1 MVTDKSLLRTLFYTT
16 ESKMFYLQRHGY
28 LLEKTV
34 SHSADKINGK
44 VGAIVFLYVSLQE
57 TAEISHEKFG
67 NLTVVVMTQQK
78 RNETCKETVGHR
90 FAVNILYYELFSKMS
105 LLEKVISDVLR
116 KFSFQNI
123 AYKGSSEHGTAP
135 FIAENVSQRRNVL
148 NNIFSIEQTAVR
160 PRAQYAGNAFFMSS
174 QGSCGRK
181 NVGCHFYFGFGENF
195 CKAFLY
201 EMFLV
206 FCAACAVKEKSVY
219 FYPFDLG
226 HEIFCDGFI
235 DYVNA
240 SHHRVNAFRF
250 ESLYASVAGN
260 NYPIGFSRSAIYN

>member
-1 MVTDKSLLRTLFYTT
+1 MSCGSSPFKTSLIKVLPSTAPLPSSPRMYPSGEMFSTISFPLNKQLFDPVP
-16 ESKMFYLQRHGY
+16 SMQ
-28 LLEKTV
+28 
-34 SHSADKINGK
+34 AMP
-44 VGAIVFLYVSLQE
+44 SLCPHK
-57 TAEISHEKFG
+57 ALASHE
-67 NLTVVVMTQQK
+67 
-78 RNETCKETVGHR
+78 
-90 FAVNILYYELFSKMS
+90 
-105 LLEKVISDVLR
+105 
-116 KFSFQNI
+116 
-123 AYKGSSEHGTAP
+123 
-135 FIAENVSQRRNVL
+135 
-148 NNIFSIEQTAVR
+148 
-160 PRAQYAGNAFFMSS
+160 
-174 QGSCGRK
+174 
-181 NVGCHFYFGFGENF
+181 NVGCHFYFGFWENF

-219 FYPFDLG
+219 FCPFDLG

>member
-160 PRAQYAGNAFFMSS
+160 PRAQQAMPSLCPHKALAAARTSDATSISVLGKIFARHSSMRCFLFFV
-174 QGSCGRK
+174 QP
-181 NVGCHFYFGFGENF
+181 
-195 CKAFLY
+195 A
-201 EMFLV
+201 
-206 FCAACAVKEKSVY
+206 
-219 FYPFDLG
+219 P
-226 HEIFCDGFI
+226 
-235 DYVNA
+235 
-240 SHHRVNAFRF
+240 
-250 ESLYASVAGN
+250 
-260 NYPIGFSRSAIYN
+260 